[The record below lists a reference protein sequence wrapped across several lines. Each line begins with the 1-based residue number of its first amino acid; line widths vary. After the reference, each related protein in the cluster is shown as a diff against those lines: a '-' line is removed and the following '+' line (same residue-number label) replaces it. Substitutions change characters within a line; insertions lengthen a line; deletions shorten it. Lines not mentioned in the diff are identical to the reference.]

1 MVVLLNCLRFS
12 WAWHQQHPA
21 RPQEWWCKQRKG
33 SSDQCK
39 ALKIGCVPNVFP
51 RTLSRRNKAIL
62 HWRVSQFHSEQF
74 CRRVYEKGINYPFPY
89 LIKTIKRLVSFG
101 AFICY
106 ISLNPNTYLP
116 ILILVF
122 SITCYWGGE
131 TISIY
136 PNGYPHGLAAKSF
149 NNAFKVPIGCLKVNF
164 SY

>member
-1 MVVLLNCLRFS
+1 MIVVVLLNCLRFS

-74 CRRVYEKGINYPFPY
+74 CRRVYEKGINYSFPY
-89 LIKTIKRLVSFG
+89 LIKTISSFWRL
-101 AFICY
+101 
-106 ISLNPNTYLP
+106 YL
-116 ILILVF
+116 LYF
-122 SITCYWGGE
+122 
-131 TISIY
+131 
-136 PNGYPHGLAAKSF
+136 AKSEHLSAYLDLGF
-149 NNAFKVPIGCLKVNF
+149 QYNLLLWGDYIHISKWISPRPCC
-164 SY
+164 